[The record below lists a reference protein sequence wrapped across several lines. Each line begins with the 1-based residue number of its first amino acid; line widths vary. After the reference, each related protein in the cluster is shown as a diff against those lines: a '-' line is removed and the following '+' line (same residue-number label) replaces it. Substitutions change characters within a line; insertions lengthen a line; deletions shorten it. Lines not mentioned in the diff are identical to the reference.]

1 MVRVSTATAAAL
13 GVAALFAV
21 FTGFNDAGVLVGI
34 GVGAPGLRPSGAL
47 ALLTTAV
54 LAAPLLVGTA
64 VATTL
69 DGRLV
74 PPGAPGPA
82 SRAQILAGIGA
93 AVAVTVLLAA
103 RRLPTSLTLAL
114 IGGIAGAG
122 TGGGLV
128 GGGGDAVNWAV
139 VGGVLAAAAAA
150 PLVGALVALVAA
162 RVVAT
167 LPPSSAERSGGA
179 AGRLR
184 RLHLGGFAAA
194 CVAYGAN
201 DGQKMLAVYAVLLG
215 GGPDRY
221 ARSPAAPALIAACF
235 MAGGLL
241 GVRRLGGAG
250 GGLVATRQDG
260 VVVTELSSAGV
271 VLGTAAVGA
280 PVSMT
285 QSMSGALI
293 GAGLSRG
300 ARRVRW
306 RKVLRLSQ
314 AWLLTLPAA
323 FVAGGACAAAVVSL
337 VS

>member
-1 MVRVSTATAAAL
+1 MSTATAVAL

-34 GVGAPGLRPSGAL
+34 GVGASGLRPPGAL

-74 PPGAPGPA
+74 PSVAPGPA

-128 GGGGDAVNWAV
+128 GGGGDAVDWAV
-139 VGGVLAAAAAA
+139 VGAVLAAAAAA
-150 PLVGALVALVAA
+150 PLVGALVALGAA
-162 RVVAT
+162 RVVAA
-167 LPPSSAERSGGA
+167 LPPARAGRRGGA
-179 AGRLR
+179 ASRLR

-215 GGPDRY
+215 GAPDRY
-221 ARSPAAPALIAACF
+221 ARSPAALALIAACF

-250 GGLVATRQDG
+250 GGLVAARQDG

-285 QSMSGALI
+285 QSMSGALV

-323 FVAGGACAAAVVSL
+323 FVGGGACAAVAVSL

>member
-1 MVRVSTATAAAL
+1 MSTATAVAL

-34 GVGAPGLRPSGAL
+34 GVGASGLRPPGAL

-54 LAAPLLVGTA
+54 LVAPLLVGTA

-74 PPGAPGPA
+74 PSAAPGPA
-82 SRAQILAGIGA
+82 FRVQILAGIGA

-128 GGGGDAVNWAV
+128 RGGGDAVDWAV
-139 VGGVLAAAAAA
+139 VGAVLAAAAAA
-150 PLVGALVALVAA
+150 PLIGALVALAAA
-162 RVVAT
+162 RVVAA
-167 LPPSSAERSGGA
+167 LPPAGRPGGA

-215 GGPDRY
+215 GGPDRH
-221 ARSPAAPALIAACF
+221 ARSPAALALIAVCF

-250 GGLVATRQDG
+250 GGLVAARQDG
-260 VVVTELSSAGV
+260 VVVTELSSASV

-285 QSMSGALI
+285 QSMSGALV

-323 FVAGGACAAAVVSL
+323 FVGGGVCAAVVVSL